1 MMKLGRGGAGA
12 LPQSQQLFFG
22 EVVLLMRL
30 GLLRE
35 KAMGPGP
42 YEGTSLLHDAILSSF
57 EGKEKESRRPRQYV
71 YRRRARK

>member
-1 MMKLGRGGAGA
+1 MMKLGGAGA

-35 KAMGPGP
+35 KAMVL
-42 YEGTSLLHDAILSSF
+42 THT
-57 EGKEKESRRPRQYV
+57 KELVYYMMQY
-71 YRRRARK
+71 